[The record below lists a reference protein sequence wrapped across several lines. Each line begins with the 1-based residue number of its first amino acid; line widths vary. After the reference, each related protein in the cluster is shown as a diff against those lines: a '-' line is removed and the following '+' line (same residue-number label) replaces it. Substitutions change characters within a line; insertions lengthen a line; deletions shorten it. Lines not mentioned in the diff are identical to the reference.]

1 VVSLFSSDLKWEVFY
16 ISCYSDQ
23 TTMFCFIRDL
33 LQAIF
38 KAVTFNRKNLIFA
51 LLMLRKQNEI
61 LKRQID
67 SRKERLQILS
77 ADCWSFAMIAAVSKP
92 TISLLQIFKPETVL
106 AWQRRLISRNWTFS
120 RTEPGRKPVSA
131 ETKNL
136 ILNMKNDNSLWGCRR
151 IADELGKLGID
162 IHHSTVNRIIQDFRK
177 KGKITVSGSWSRFLK
192 AHWDSLYGMDFMTI
206 DTIFGKR
213 LYLLIVLKLSTRE
226 IQYWDLTEYPTTE
239 FVRQRIIDLQDKNP
253 DAKYL
258 IHDNAPQFT
267 TIDYQNYGS
276 NGVKTSVAAPNM
288 NAFTERVIGTIR
300 REALDHFLL
309 FSERQAKKIVS
320 EYIEYY
326 NRLRPHQG
334 IKCIPAGKESTGFGE
349 IVKHPILSGLHHN
362 YYRSSA

>member
-1 VVSLFSSDLKWEVFY
+1 
-16 ISCYSDQ
+16 
-23 TTMFCFIRDL
+23 
-33 LQAIF
+33 
-38 KAVTFNRKNLIFA
+38 
-51 LLMLRKQNEI
+51 MLRKQNEI
-61 LKRQID
+61 LKRQI
-67 SRKERLQILS
+67 STRNERIQISNSDRWSLAMILS
-77 ADCWSFAMIAAVSKP
+77 ICDAARSH
-92 TISLLQIFKPETVL
+92 LQIFKPETVL
-106 AWQRRLISRNWTFS
+106 AWQRKLIAQRWTYTKS
-120 RTEPGRKPVSA
+120 KPGRKPVKL
-131 ETKNL
+131 EIKNL